1 MSQLILMSTVL
12 VLIAY
17 LLGSI
22 PTGFLAGFWLKKI
35 DIREHGSG
43 STGATNVLR
52 VLGAKAAVAVLAIDL
67 LKGAIAV
74 GIVKISV
81 ERLSVLSLSE
91 TWTAWLVVVAALA
104 AVFGHSKSVWLQFT
118 GGKSVATSLGTLLM
132 MTPSVALSGVAA
144 FGVTLA
150 ASRMVSLSSLVSAIA
165 INIFMIVL
173 GEPIPYLIFAIC
185 AALYVFWRHRS
196 NIERILAGTE
206 PKIGQKVSSEL

>member
-1 MSQLILMSTVL
+1 MSNL
-12 VLIAY
+12 VLINAALILTAY

-22 PTGFLAGFWLKKI
+22 PTGFLAGYWLQKI
-35 DIREHGSG
+35 NIREYGSG

-52 VLGAKAAVAVLAIDL
+52 VLGTKAAVAVLLVDL

-81 ERLSVLSLSE
+81 VQVPALALSE
-91 TWTAWLVVVAALA
+91 TSTAWLVILTALM
-104 AVFGHSKSVWLQFT
+104 AVLGHSKSVWLNFT
-118 GGKSVATSLGTLLM
+118 GGKSVATSLGTLLI
-132 MTPSVALSGVAA
+132 MTPGVALAGVAA

-165 INIFMIVL
+165 INLFMITF
-173 GEPIPYLIFAIC
+173 GEPLPYVIFAIC
-185 AALYVFWRHRS
+185 AALYVFWRHRT

-206 PKIGQKVSSEL
+206 PKIGQKVSH

>member
-1 MSQLILMSTVL
+1 MSNL
-12 VLIAY
+12 VLINAALILTAY

-22 PTGFLAGFWLKKI
+22 PTGFLAGYWLQKI
-35 DIREHGSG
+35 DIREYGSG

-52 VLGAKAAVAVLAIDL
+52 VLGTKAAVAVLLVDL

-81 ERLSVLSLSE
+81 VQVPALALSE
-91 TWTAWLVVVAALA
+91 TSTAWLVILTALM
-104 AVFGHSKSVWLQFT
+104 AVLGHSKSVWLNFT
-118 GGKSVATSLGTLLM
+118 GGKSVATSLGTLLI
-132 MTPSVALSGVAA
+132 MTPGVALAGVAA

-165 INIFMIVL
+165 INLFMITF
-173 GEPIPYLIFAIC
+173 GEPLPYVIFAIC
-185 AALYVFWRHRS
+185 AALYVFWRHRT

-206 PKIGQKVSSEL
+206 PKIGQKVSH

>member
-1 MSQLILMSTVL
+1 MMSQLILINSAL
-12 VLIAY
+12 VLTAY

-22 PTGFLAGFWLKKI
+22 PTGFLAGYWLQNI
-35 DIREHGSG
+35 DIREYGSG

-52 VLGAKAAVAVLAIDL
+52 VLGTKVAVAVLAIDL

-74 GIVKISV
+74 GIVKMGV
-81 ERLSVLSLSE
+81 AQFPALSLSE
-91 TWTAWLVVVAALA
+91 NETAWLVVVTALA

-132 MTPSVALSGVAA
+132 MTPAVAFSGVGAFAA
-144 FGVTLA
+144 TLA

-165 INIFMIVL
+165 INIFMITF
-173 GEPIPYLIFAIC
+173 GEPLPYIIFAAC

-206 PKIGQKVSSEL
+206 PKIGQKVSS